1 MRRLIDCHWNV
12 NIFPTTRLYLDGP
25 FKLYHPLN
33 WSTASISLFISL
45 SSSEIKKHKQAARV
59 ESWQA
64 PNLNEAFQMW
74 LNGIYHDWTASVA
87 AIAKKSRPLNCWWQ
101 FLPLLQFLVDQFP
114 IDSKHFQTCFRLW
127 DFDFWKLKLNEIEVE
142 AKFENFFR
150 PTQPIFI
157 LPSNTV
163 RWANVLTSSAK
174 SVHLTMPLRFIK
186 RSFFTLSKIFRAIC
200 RLATFGL

>member
-1 MRRLIDCHWNV
+1 MSTL
-12 NIFPTTRLYLDGP
+12 FPTTRLYLNGT
-25 FKLYHPLN
+25 FKLYRPLN
-33 WSTASISLFISL
+33 WSTASILFISFYLFYPLRL
-45 SSSEIKKHKQAARV
+45 SSSEIKNTQASSPRRGLAGSQPQWSFSNVIERY
-59 ESWQA
+59 
-64 PNLNEAFQMW
+64 LTW
-74 LNGIYHDWTASVA
+74 LDSFCCCYC
-87 AIAKKSRPLNCWWQ
+87 KKSKPLNCRWQ